1 MTAIMEIENKVKNL
15 TNDDL
20 NSFRKWFYEYDNEVW
35 DEQFENDVKVG
46 KLDSLASQALKNF
59 ENGDSSEL

>member
-1 MTAIMEIENKVKNL
+1 MTAIIEIENKIKNL

-35 DEQFENDVKVG
+35 DEKFENDVKAG
-46 KLDSLASQALKNF
+46 KLDSLASQALKSF
-59 ENGDSSEL
+59 ENGDSSKL

>member
-1 MTAIMEIENKVKNL
+1 MSAVIEIENKVKNL

-35 DEQFENDVKVG
+35 DEQFENDVKAG
-46 KLDSLASQALKNF
+46 KLDSQASKALLSF
-59 ENGDSSEL
+59 ENGDSTKL